1 MSDPDDSGTH
11 PSVKA
16 EPRGDEPPQ
25 DVPPAPPRT
34 PGLLEEPEFQRFGK
48 VLKIFLWPFMFSFG
62 MAYVGGARSVDW
74 LHFAG
79 LGGVLLCM
87 IALLVWLIS

>member
-1 MSDPDDSGTH
+1 MSLPLD
-11 PSVKA
+11 
-16 EPRGDEPPQ
+16 
-25 DVPPAPPRT
+25 
-34 PGLLEEPEFQRFGK
+34 K

-62 MAYVGGARSVDW
+62 MAYVGGARSVGW